1 MVKLGRYATLEV
13 VKVVDFGVYLN
24 GNDFGQVLLPRKHQ
38 PKDCQV
44 GDKVRVFLY
53 LDSNDVIVATTQRP
67 RAQVGEF
74 ANLKVIAN
82 NKVGAFLDWG
92 LDKDLLLPFSEQKR
106 PAEEGRSQIVY
117 VHVNH
122 ADERIMASAKIDRF
136 LDKEPAN
143 YANGEEV
150 NLIIAEKTELGFKA
164 IINSAHWGVVFRN
177 EVFQPLHYG
186 QKLKGFIKQVRA
198 DGKIDLVLQKSG
210 KQELDKYANTILI
223 KLKQADGF
231 LPLTDKTDAE
241 LIYETLSM
249 SKKAFK
255 KTIGGLF
262 KKQLIT
268 IQSDGIKIN
277 SL

>member
-1 MVKLGRYATLEV
+1 MIELGRYATLEV

-24 GNDFGQVLLPRKHQ
+24 GEDFGQVLLPRKHQ

-44 GDKVRVFLY
+44 GDKVRIFLY
-53 LDSNDVIVATTQRP
+53 LDSNDIIVATTQRP

-74 ANLKVIAN
+74 ANLTVIAN
-82 NKVGAFLDWG
+82 NQVGAFLDWG

-136 LDKEPAN
+136 LDKEPAT
-143 YANGEEV
+143 YENGEEV
-150 NLIIAEKTELGFKA
+150 NLMIAEKTELGFKA
-164 IINSAHWGVVFRN
+164 VINNAHWGIVFSN
-177 EVFQPLHYG
+177 EVFQPLRYG
-186 QKLKGFIKQVRA
+186 QKLKGFIKQVRS
-198 DGKIDLVLQKSG
+198 DGKIDLVLQKAG

-241 LIYETLSM
+241 VIYEALSM

-262 KKQLIT
+262 KKQLIS
-268 IQSDGIKIN
+268 IDPDGIKLN
-277 SL
+277 D